1 MTRRAAALAAAV
13 LTLGLATGATASAG
27 LALAGRDAAAAAAG
41 QRSAT
46 VRSALHTT
54 FQRYADTIADLAAA
68 ATGGAGAVDTLLAR
82 VTAERLPGAH
92 QVLFL
97 GPARTVLVTHT
108 VDGTAPA
115 APAVDPALARAL
127 ELSRVTGRTVATP
140 AHVLP
145 VDAGLPPAHRQPAF
159 ELAAPVPAGGGW
171 IVVSVR
177 ANDLLDTALAGAGA
191 TGVAALLTETTPDGA
206 THEIARWPVGA
217 AGRAA
222 GRGPADRL
230 DVPLA
235 GHAWQV
241 LILRATPRDTPV
253 EVPLVALAGA
263 LIGLLAAA
271 AVLAA
276 NSGRRRAEARAA
288 RATAGRESERGR
300 AEQAERALRDRQA
313 ELTGLAATA
322 ATHLHAPLHTIAG
335 YADLLLDEELNG
347 TAREFVHRIGR
358 STQRMLGLVDE
369 LLAYAAA
376 TDAALRL
383 EPVDVDR
390 LAGDVVA
397 AHRHSAG
404 ERPSIDV
411 GELPL
416 VTADADLLRQVLDQ
430 FVGNAVR
437 FVRQGTAAR
446 ITVGARRAAGRLVAH
461 RGGRPWHRR
470 AGGAPGPDLRAV
482 PPGAGGRGL
491 PRHRSG
497 AGDLPPDRGA
507 ARWRDRRGTE
517 PRRRER
523 VLVHRVGHWRDR
535 PRRPAGARRACPVDL
550 RGAAGRRRRRL
561 TAATERPHKT
571 PV

>member
-13 LTLGLATGATASAG
+13 LAVGVATGVTASAG
-27 LALAGRDAAAAAAG
+27 LALAGRDAASAAAA

-68 ATGGAGAVDTLLAR
+68 ATSGAGAVDTVLAR
-82 VTAERLPGAH
+82 VNAERLPGAH

-115 APAVDPALARAL
+115 TPTVDPALARAL
-127 ELSRVTGRTVATP
+127 DLARETGRTVATP

-145 VDAGLPPAHRQPAF
+145 VDAVLPPAHRQPAF
-159 ELAAPVPAGGGW
+159 ELAAPVPASGGW

-177 ANDLLDTALAGAGA
+177 AADLLDTALGGAGV
-191 TGVAALLTETTPDGA
+191 TGVAAVLTETTPDGA
-206 THEIARWPVGA
+206 THEIANWPVGA
-217 AGRAA
+217 TGH
-222 GRGPADRL
+222 GRGDRL

-241 LILRATPRDTPV
+241 LIRPATPPDTPV
-253 EVPLVALAGA
+253 AVPLVGLAGVLA
-263 LIGLLAAA
+263 GLLGAA

-276 NSGRRRAEARAA
+276 DAGRRRAEARATQ
-288 RATAGRESERGR
+288 ATAVGESERAR
-300 AEQAERALRDRQA
+300 AQQAERALRDRHA

-322 ATHLHAPLHTIAG
+322 GTHLHAPLHTIAG

-347 TAREFVHRIGR
+347 TAREFLHRIGR

-383 EPVDVDR
+383 EPVDVER

-397 AHRHSAG
+397 AHRDSAG

-430 FVGNAVR
+430 YVGNAVR
-437 FVRQGTAAR
+437 FVRPGTAAR
-446 ITVGARRAAGRLVAH
+446 ITVGARELPDGWWRIEVADRGIGVPDEHRDRIFAPFHRAPAAEGFPGTGLGLAICRRVVALH
-461 RGGRPWHRR
+461 GGEIGVEPNP
-470 AGGAPGPDLRAV
+470 GGGSVFWFTVSATGVTVPDAV
-482 PPGAGGRGL
+482 PELALG
-491 PRHRSG
+491 
-497 AGDLPPDRGA
+497 
-507 ARWRDRRGTE
+507 
-517 PRRRER
+517 
-523 VLVHRVGHWRDR
+523 
-535 PRRPAGARRACPVDL
+535 
-550 RGAAGRRRRRL
+550 
-561 TAATERPHKT
+561 
-571 PV
+571 